1 MSDTSFTTG
10 IERPVMRQEDAI
22 GGGSSLPDQTGH
34 AGEVLSTDGTALEWI
49 AVGGTGTV
57 TSVNMS
63 VPSGFT
69 VSGNPITAAG
79 TLAVTLDSQTA
90 GKFLGSPAAS
100 TASPTFRALVASDIP
115 SLDTAKITSGTFAAA
130 RLGTGTAD
138 NTVFLRG
145 DGTWATVVEIGTVAS
160 VGLSLPGSVFSVSG
174 SPVTGS
180 GTLAGSFVSQLANL
194 AFMSP
199 NGSTGA
205 PGFRSIALTDLP
217 TIPFSQISGTVPL
230 TQGGTGQTTANAAL
244 NALLPTQTSNSGKL
258 LTTDGTNTSW
268 TTITPGTGTVTSVD
282 LSLPLYTMSGNP
294 ITTTGTITGALSS
307 QTQNTVFAGP
317 NGSSGTPAFRAL
329 VATDI
334 PSLATSKITSGTFGT
349 AFLGSGTADNTKFL
363 RGDGTWQPFTSGT
376 VTSVDVVITSVP
388 ELLVSGGAITGAG
401 SFTFTKANQSA
412 NTVWAGPVSGA
423 ATTPGFRAL
432 DPLDIPALAASKI
445 TSGTF
450 TTTLIPSL
458 DTSKITTGTFSNS
471 FIDTI
476 GIAKGGTGQT
486 TANAGFNALVPSQ
499 TSNSGKF
506 LTTDGTNTS
515 WGTVSGSGT
524 VTSVDMSVPTGF
536 GISGN
541 PVTTSGTLA
550 LTANAQSGN
559 KVWASPANGSSAAP
573 DFRVLVTADIPDL
586 SAAKI
591 TSGTLGITVGIGQG
605 GTGQTTANAALNA
618 FLPAQTSNSGKF
630 LKTDGTNSSW
640 DSTGTVTSVAATVPT
655 SILSIS
661 GTPVSTTGTLAI
673 DLVTQTANYVWAGPT
688 TGAAANPTF
697 RALVAA
703 DIPTIPFSGVSGTVP
718 VNQGGTGQTT
728 ANAGFNALVP
738 TQTGNSGKYLTT
750 NGTDTSWGTAA
761 GTVTSVDLSLPLYS
775 MSGNPIT
782 SSGTIT
788 GTLSSQAQNTVFAA
802 PFASTG
808 TPTFRALDASDI
820 PSLATSKVTSGTF
833 AASFLGSG
841 TADNTKFLRGDSTWQ
856 TFTSGT
862 VTSIAMTV
870 PTSIMSVSGGTIS
883 TSGTFGVSL
892 IGQSANTVWA
902 GPTSG
907 AAADPAFR
915 ALVSDDIPALAASKI
930 TTGTFSSGLIPSLDT
945 SKITTGTFANSFLDT
960 VGVAKG
966 GTGQTTA
973 TLGFNALAPSQ
984 TANSGKFLT
993 TNGTDT
999 SWGTP
1004 STEISDSTFRVVDNT
1019 DATKKLAFE
1028 VSGIT
1033 TATTRT
1039 LTVPDA
1045 SDTLVLLAATQT
1057 LTNKTLTS
1065 PTLTTPALGT
1075 PASGTLT
1082 NATGLPL
1089 TTGVTGTLPF
1099 ANGGTGV
1106 ATWTQYLIPY
1116 AATTTSIGQIAIG
1129 TAGQVLTSNGAGA
1142 APTFQAAG
1150 GGSLTGF
1157 TSSLNTSS
1165 PNNTVNS
1172 SVLLASGG
1180 STNQSAVVQPKG
1192 TGAFQLQLA
1201 DSTTTGGNVRGANA
1215 IDLQTVRSAA
1225 TGVASGASSVV
1236 IGTRNIASA
1245 ADSVGIGYANTSSG
1259 ANSLCIGLNNTAST
1273 SKSVAIGD
1281 QNTSSGSLVS
1291 VAIGRL
1297 NTASA
1302 SYTFAS
1308 GYKSA
1313 ASLVGQRAH
1322 SDTVFSAV
1330 GDCQYSNV
1338 TASNETT
1345 NATETELYLGGS
1357 GVASRITIASG
1368 RCMAFSVRVF
1378 GKVHTGTQHR
1388 FHCHIEGTIS
1398 NYSGTT
1404 AIDGTNVTTAITNT
1418 SGAWSATATADNTN
1432 DALVVKVI
1440 GEASTTIRWLALVTL
1455 IEIQS

>member
-22 GGGSSLPDQTGH
+22 GGGGASLPDQTGH
-34 AGEVLSTDGTALEWI
+34 AGEVLSTDGTNPEWI

-57 TSVNMS
+57 TSVDMI
-63 VPSGFT
+63 VPAGFT
-69 VSGNPITAAG
+69 VSGNPVTAAG
-79 TLAVTLDSQTA
+79 TLTIALSSQTA

-100 TASPTFRALVASDIP
+100 TAVPTFRALVAADIP
-115 SLDTAKITSGTFAAA
+115 ALDAAKITSGIFDAA

-145 DGTWATVVEIGTVAS
+145 DGTWATVVETGTVAS
-160 VGLSLPGSVFSVSG
+160 VGLSLPGSVFSVTG
-174 SPVTGS
+174 SPVTSS

-194 AFMSP
+194 ALMSP
-199 NGSTGA
+199 NGSNGA
-205 PGFRSIALTDLP
+205 PSFRSIALADLP

-294 ITTTGTITGALSS
+294 ITTTGTITGTLSS
-307 QTQNTVFAGP
+307 QAQNTVFSGP
-317 NGSSGTPAFRAL
+317 NGSSGTPTFRAL
-329 VATDI
+329 VAADI
-334 PSLATSKITSGTFGT
+334 PSLATSKITSGTFAA

-363 RGDGTWQPFTSGT
+363 RGDSTWQAFTSGT

-412 NTVWAGPVSGA
+412 NTVWAGPTSGA
-423 ATTPGFRAL
+423 ATTPAFRAL

-450 TTTLIPSL
+450 TTALIPSL
-458 DTSKITTGTFSNS
+458 DTSKITTGTFTNS

-486 TANAGFNALVPSQ
+486 TANAGFNALVPAQ
-499 TSNSGKF
+499 AGNSGKY

-515 WGTVSGSGT
+515 WGTVSGGSGT
-524 VTSVDMSVPTGF
+524 VTSVGLIVPTGF
-536 GISGN
+536 SASAAITTAGDITIS
-541 PVTTSGTLA
+541 A
-550 LTANAQSGN
+550 DAQSGN
-559 KVWASPANGSSAAP
+559 KVYSSPANGSSGTPA
-573 DFRVLVTADIPDL
+573 FRALVALDIPDL

-661 GTPVSTTGTLAI
+661 GTPVTTTGTLAI

-728 ANAGFNALVP
+728 ASAAFDALAP
-738 TQTGNSGKYLTT
+738 SQTGNSGKYLTT
-750 NGTDTSWGTAA
+750 NGTTTSWGTAA

-788 GTLSSQAQNTVFAA
+788 GTLSSQTQNYVFAA

-808 TPTFRALDASDI
+808 TPAFRALDASDI
-820 PSLATSKVTSGTF
+820 PALATSKITSGTF
-833 AASFLGSG
+833 APSFLGSG

-883 TSGTFGVSL
+883 TSGTFGVTL

-907 AAADPAFR
+907 SALDPTFR

-930 TTGTFSSGLIPSLDT
+930 TTGTFSTGLIPSLDT
-945 SKITTGTFANSFLDT
+945 SKITTGTFSNSFIDT
-960 VGVAKG
+960 IGIAKG

-973 TLGFNALAPSQ
+973 NAGLNALLPTQ
-984 TANSGKFLT
+984 TGNSGKYLT
-993 TNGTDT
+993 TDGTDT
-999 SWGTP
+999 SWGT
-1004 STEISDSTFRVVDNT
+1004 
-1019 DATKKLAFE
+1019 
-1028 VSGIT
+1028 VSGGSGGSS
-1033 TATTRT
+1033 
-1039 LTVPDA
+1039 LTVSVAQTTHGLSVGDVIKSSGSAGAYAKAKADTSADA
-1045 SDTLVLLAATQT
+1045 EVVGIVTAVADANNFTYTL
-1057 LTNKTLTS
+1057 
-1065 PTLTTPALGT
+1065 PG
-1075 PASGTLT
+1075 GYI
-1082 NATGLPL
+1082 
-1089 TTGVTGTLPF
+1089 TTGVPAGTAGDVFFLSTATAGAMSTTDPLTSGVVGEISKPVLLLLESAAKATVLGMRGVTVSGVDGWNVSILASDVTNSNASANTIADVTGLSF
-1099 ANGGTGV
+1099 AVVSGDTYEFEFFGV
-1106 ATWTQYLIPY
+1106 YTS
-1116 AATTTSIGQIAIG
+1116 AATTTGSRWSI
-1129 TAGQVLTSNGAGA
+1129 NGPAT
-1142 APTFQAAG
+1142 TFLHYQADY
-1150 GGSLTGF
+1150 SLTT
-1157 TSSLNTSS
+1157 TSQTSIRGS
-1165 PNNTVNS
+1165 AAYNLPA
-1172 SVLLASGG
+1172 AS
-1180 STNQSAVVQPKG
+1180 
-1192 TGAFQLQLA
+1192 
-1201 DSTTTGGNVRGANA
+1201 NA
-1215 IDLQTVRSAA
+1215 TSAA
-1225 TGVASGASSVV
+1225 TGS
-1236 IGTRNIASA
+1236 
-1245 ADSVGIGYANTSSG
+1245 NT
-1259 ANSLCIGLNNTAST
+1259 
-1273 SKSVAIGD
+1273 
-1281 QNTSSGSLVS
+1281 
-1291 VAIGRL
+1291 
-1297 NTASA
+1297 
-1302 SYTFAS
+1302 
-1308 GYKSA
+1308 
-1313 ASLVGQRAH
+1313 
-1322 SDTVFSAV
+1322 
-1330 GDCQYSNV
+1330 
-1338 TASNETT
+1338 
-1345 NATETELYLGGS
+1345 
-1357 GVASRITIASG
+1357 
-1368 RCMAFSVRVF
+1368 FSVRGIV
-1378 GKVHTGTQHR
+1378 KPSANGTVIAR
-1388 FHCHIEGTIS
+1388 FASEVS
-1398 NYSGTT
+1398 NS
-1404 AIDGTNVTTAITNT
+1404 AIVAKG
-1418 SGAWSATATADNTN
+1418 GMCY
-1432 DALVVKVI
+1432 VKYRKI
-1440 GEASTTIRWLALVTL
+1440 A
-1455 IEIQS
+1455 

>member
-22 GGGSSLPDQTGH
+22 GGGGTSLPDQTGH
-34 AGEVLSTDGTALEWI
+34 AGEVLSTDGTNPEWI

-57 TSVNMS
+57 TSVDMV
-63 VPSGFT
+63 VPAGFT
-69 VSGNPITAAG
+69 ISGNPVTAAG
-79 TLAVTLDSQTA
+79 TLTIALSSQTA

-100 TASPTFRALVASDIP
+100 TAAPTFRALVAADIP
-115 SLDTAKITSGTFAAA
+115 ALDAAKITSGTFAAA

-145 DGTWATVVEIGTVAS
+145 DGTWATVVETGTVAS
-160 VGLSLPGSVFSVSG
+160 VGLSLPGSVFSVTG

-180 GTLAGSFVSQLANL
+180 GTLAGSFVSQSPNL

-205 PGFRSIALTDLP
+205 PSFRSIALSDIP
-217 TIPFSQISGTVPL
+217 TIPFSNITGTVPI

-268 TTITPGTGTVTSVD
+268 TTVTAGTGTVTSVD

-294 ITTTGTITGALSS
+294 ITTSGTITGTLSS
-307 QTQNTVFAGP
+307 QAQNTVFSGP
-317 NGSSGTPAFRAL
+317 NGSSGTPTFRAL

-334 PSLATSKITSGTFGT
+334 PSLATSKITSGTF
-349 AFLGSGTADNTKFL
+349 AASFLGSGTADNTKFL
-363 RGDGTWQPFTSGT
+363 RGDSTWQTFTSGT
-376 VTSVDVVITSVP
+376 VTSVGVVITSVP
-388 ELLVSGGAITGAG
+388 ELSVSGGPVTGSG

-412 NTVWAGPVSGA
+412 NTVWAGPSSGS
-423 ATTPGFRAL
+423 ATTPAFRAL
-432 DPLDIPALAASKI
+432 VSDDIPSLAASKI
-445 TSGTF
+445 TTGTF
-450 TTTLIPSL
+450 TTALIPSL

-486 TANAGFNALVPSQ
+486 TANAGFNALVPAQ
-499 TSNSGKF
+499 TGNSGKY

-515 WGTVSGSGT
+515 WGTVSGGSGT
-524 VTSVDMSVPTGF
+524 VTSVGLIVPTGF
-536 GISGN
+536 SASAAITTAGDITIS
-541 PVTTSGTLA
+541 A
-550 LTANAQSGN
+550 DAQSGN
-559 KVWASPANGSSAAP
+559 KVYSSPANGSSGAP
-573 DFRVLVTADIPDL
+573 AFRALVALDIPDL

-630 LKTDGTNSSW
+630 LKTDGTDSSW

-728 ANAGFNALVP
+728 ASAAFDALAP

-750 NGTDTSWGTAA
+750 DGTNTSWGTAA

-788 GTLSSQAQNTVFAA
+788 GTLSSQTQNYVFAA

-808 TPTFRALDASDI
+808 TPAFRALDASDI
-820 PSLATSKVTSGTF
+820 PALATSKITSGTF

-870 PTSIMSVSGGTIS
+870 PTSILSVSGGTIS
-883 TSGTFGVSL
+883 TSGTFGVTL

-902 GPTSG
+902 GPASG
-907 AAADPAFR
+907 SALDPTFR

-930 TTGTFSSGLIPSLDT
+930 TSGTFSTGLIPSLDT

-966 GTGQTTA
+966 GTGATSLTAYGIVVGGTT
-973 TLGFNALAPSQ
+973 S
-984 TANSGKFLT
+984 
-993 TNGTDT
+993 
-999 SWGTP
+999 
-1004 STEISDSTFRVVDNT
+1004 
-1019 DATKKLAFE
+1019 
-1028 VSGIT
+1028 
-1033 TATTRT
+1033 
-1039 LTVPDA
+1039 
-1045 SDTLVLLAATQT
+1045 
-1057 LTNKTLTS
+1057 
-1065 PTLTTPALGT
+1065 
-1075 PASGTLT
+1075 
-1082 NATGLPL
+1082 
-1089 TTGVTGTLPF
+1089 TGVVQS
-1099 ANGGTGV
+1099 V
-1106 ATWTQYLIPY
+1106 A
-1116 AATTTSIGQIAIG
+1116 AG
-1129 TAGQVLTSNGAGA
+1129 TAGQVLTS
-1142 APTFQAAG
+1142 G
-1150 GGSLTGF
+1150 GGSAIPAWVTSVPVANGGTGQTTANAGLNALLPTQ
-1157 TSSLNTSS
+1157 TSNAGKVLQTDGTNTSWA
-1165 PNNTVNS
+1165 T
-1172 SVLLASGG
+1172 ASGG
-1180 STNQSAVVQPKG
+1180 GLAVSLVRSTNESSV
-1192 TGAFQLQLA
+1192 
-1201 DSTTTGGNVRGANA
+1201 
-1215 IDLQTVRSAA
+1215 A
-1225 TGVASGASSVV
+1225 TG
-1236 IGTRNIASA
+1236 T
-1245 ADSVGIGYANTSSG
+1245 YARQVT
-1259 ANSLCIGLNNTAST
+1259 ST
-1273 SKSVAIGD
+1273 SSVAIGLMGTTNVVTYD
-1281 QNTSSGSLVS
+1281 GSTATTVAHGASAAFTILGRAGGTVLIGNGAASSRRSTNSGATWSNVTNASSSNWAHIGVGGANGSSTVWIMGATNATTNLGQRSTDDGATWSSVSLSGTSIGTRGVASDGGTSGSTEWLAVMTNTTTRKSTDNGATWAAGNALTNNAAGIAYLNGRFVAWDTSNLIYYATTVGTAWTVLRSPFPSVAGAAIITMAYFNSKYYIVGLSGDVYSCSDITATDPGWVKEFSLGSPLTTVGSLVYFGS
-1291 VAIGRL
+1291 SI
-1297 NTASA
+1297 
-1302 SYTFAS
+1302 YFAN
-1308 GYKSA
+1308 
-1313 ASLVGQRAH
+1313 GQ
-1322 SDTVFSAV
+1322 
-1330 GDCQYSNV
+1330 
-1338 TASNETT
+1338 
-1345 NATETELYLGGS
+1345 
-1357 GVASRITIASG
+1357 GVLMKIA
-1368 RCMAFSVRVF
+1368 
-1378 GKVHTGTQHR
+1378 
-1388 FHCHIEGTIS
+1388 
-1398 NYSGTT
+1398 
-1404 AIDGTNVTTAITNT
+1404 
-1418 SGAWSATATADNTN
+1418 
-1432 DALVVKVI
+1432 
-1440 GEASTTIRWLALVTL
+1440 
-1455 IEIQS
+1455 

>member
-1 MSDTSFTTG
+1 MSDASFTTG

-22 GGGSSLPDQTGH
+22 GGGGASLPDQTGH
-34 AGEVLSTDGTALEWI
+34 AGEVLSTDGTNPEWI

-57 TSVNMS
+57 TSVDMI
-63 VPSGFT
+63 VPAGFT
-69 VSGNPITAAG
+69 VSGNPVTAAG
-79 TLAVTLDSQTA
+79 TLTIALSSQTA

-100 TASPTFRALVASDIP
+100 TATPTFRALVAADIP
-115 SLDTAKITSGTFAAA
+115 ALDAAKITSGTFDAA

-174 SPVTGS
+174 SPVTSS

-194 AFMSP
+194 ALMSP
-199 NGSTGA
+199 NGSNGA
-205 PGFRSIALTDLP
+205 PSFRSIALADLP
-217 TIPFSQISGTVPL
+217 TIPFSNITGTVPL

-282 LSLPLYTMSGNP
+282 LSLPLYSMSGNP
-294 ITTTGTITGALSS
+294 ITTSGTITGTLSS
-307 QTQNTVFAGP
+307 QAQNTVFSGP
-317 NGSSGTPAFRAL
+317 NGSSGTPTFRAL
-329 VATDI
+329 VAADI
-334 PSLATSKITSGTFGT
+334 PSLATSKITSGTFAA

-363 RGDGTWQPFTSGT
+363 RGDSTWQAFTSGT

-412 NTVWAGPVSGA
+412 NTVWAGPTSGS
-423 ATTPGFRAL
+423 ATTPAFRAL
-432 DPLDIPALAASKI
+432 DPLDIPSLAASKI

-450 TTTLIPSL
+450 TTALIPSL
-458 DTSKITTGTFSNS
+458 DTSKITTGTFTNS

-499 TSNSGKF
+499 TSNSGKY

-515 WGTVSGSGT
+515 WGTISGSGT

-573 DFRVLVTADIPDL
+573 DFRILVAADIPDL

-703 DIPTIPFSGVSGTVP
+703 DIPTIAFSGVSGTVP

-750 NGTDTSWGTAA
+750 DGTNTSWGTAA

-788 GTLSSQAQNTVFAA
+788 GTLSSQTQNYVFAA

-808 TPTFRALDASDI
+808 TPAFRALDASDI
-820 PSLATSKVTSGTF
+820 PALATSKITSGTF
-833 AASFLGSG
+833 APSFLGSG

-856 TFTSGT
+856 TFMSGT

-883 TSGTFGVSL
+883 TSGTFGVTL

-902 GPTSG
+902 GPASG
-907 AAADPAFR
+907 SALDPTFR

-930 TTGTFSSGLIPSLDT
+930 TSGTFSTGLIPSLDT
-945 SKITTGTFANSFLDT
+945 SKITTGTFSNAFLDT

-973 TLGFNALAPSQ
+973 NAGLNALLPTQ
-984 TANSGKFLT
+984 TGNSGKVLQTDGTNTSWATSSGGGGTALT
-993 TNGTDT
+993 VSVAQTTHGLSVGDVIKSSGSAGAYAKAKADT
-999 SWGTP
+999 SANA
-1004 STEISDSTFRVVDNT
+1004 EVVGIVT
-1019 DATKKLAFE
+1019 AVADANNFTY
-1028 VSGIT
+1028 
-1033 TATTRT
+1033 T
-1039 LTVPDA
+1039 LP
-1045 SDTLVLLAATQT
+1045 
-1057 LTNKTLTS
+1057 
-1065 PTLTTPALGT
+1065 G
-1075 PASGTLT
+1075 GYI
-1082 NATGLPL
+1082 
-1089 TTGVTGTLPF
+1089 TTGVPAGTAGDVFFLSTATAGAMTTADPLTSGVVGEISKPVLLLLES
-1099 ANGGTGV
+1099 AAKAAVLGMRGV
-1106 ATWTQYLIPY
+1106 AVAGVDGWNVSVLASDVTNSNASANTIADVTGLSFAVTSGDTYEFEFFGVY
-1116 AATTTSIGQIAIG
+1116 TSAATTTGSRWSI
-1129 TAGQVLTSNGAGA
+1129 NGPAT
-1142 APTFQAAG
+1142 TFLHYQADY
-1150 GGSLTGF
+1150 SL
-1157 TSSLNTSS
+1157 
-1165 PNNTVNS
+1165 
-1172 SVLLASGG
+1172 
-1180 STNQSAVVQPKG
+1180 
-1192 TGAFQLQLA
+1192 
-1201 DSTTTGGNVRGANA
+1201 STTSQTTIRGSAAYDLPAASNA
-1215 IDLQTVRSAA
+1215 TSAA
-1225 TGVASGASSVV
+1225 TGS
-1236 IGTRNIASA
+1236 
-1245 ADSVGIGYANTSSG
+1245 NT
-1259 ANSLCIGLNNTAST
+1259 
-1273 SKSVAIGD
+1273 
-1281 QNTSSGSLVS
+1281 
-1291 VAIGRL
+1291 
-1297 NTASA
+1297 
-1302 SYTFAS
+1302 
-1308 GYKSA
+1308 
-1313 ASLVGQRAH
+1313 
-1322 SDTVFSAV
+1322 
-1330 GDCQYSNV
+1330 
-1338 TASNETT
+1338 
-1345 NATETELYLGGS
+1345 
-1357 GVASRITIASG
+1357 
-1368 RCMAFSVRVF
+1368 FSVRGIV
-1378 GKVHTGTQHR
+1378 KPSANGTVIAR
-1388 FHCHIEGTIS
+1388 FASEVS
-1398 NYSGTT
+1398 NS
-1404 AIDGTNVTTAITNT
+1404 AIVAKG
-1418 SGAWSATATADNTN
+1418 GMCY
-1432 DALVVKVI
+1432 VKYRKI
-1440 GEASTTIRWLALVTL
+1440 A
-1455 IEIQS
+1455 